1 MSSHINFPL
10 LTCRHLETIQ
20 KCQEN
25 LDKIIGNVQRLM
37 KSMPESYHR
46 NQLQDE
52 IKRLHFINDEL
63 KEVLKKLHKL
73 L

>member
-10 LTCRHLETIQ
+10 LACRHLETIQ

-25 LDKIIGNVQRLM
+25 LDKIIGNVQGFM